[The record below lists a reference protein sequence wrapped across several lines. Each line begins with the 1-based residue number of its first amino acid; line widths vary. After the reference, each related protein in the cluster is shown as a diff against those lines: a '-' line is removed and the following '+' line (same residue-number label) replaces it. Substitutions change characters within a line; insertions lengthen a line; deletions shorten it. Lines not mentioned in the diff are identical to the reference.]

1 LCHKAVSGLPRNG
14 FFYVG
19 ARRGEG
25 TKKLKYGDSDERAD
39 MFEKSAS
46 TATNSITLTR
56 PDDWHLHLR
65 DGAALAS
72 VLPHSTRQ
80 FARAIVMPNLKPPVT
95 TTSQAR
101 SYRERILAALPA
113 DVQFEPL
120 MTLYLTDNTPPDE
133 IRRAKESG
141 FIHAVKLYPAGATTN
156 SDAGVT
162 ALEKCYKTLE
172 VMQEVGMP
180 FLVHGEVTDSDI
192 DIFDRE
198 AIFIDRVMEPLRRDM
213 PALKIVF
220 EHITTKEAAQ
230 YVAQSDGPVA
240 ATITAHHLLYNRNE
254 IFRGG
259 IRPHYYCLPV
269 LKREEHRLALV
280 NAIASGNT
288 KFFLGTDSAPH
299 PKGLKEHA
307 CGCAGCYTALHA
319 MELYAQAFEMANAL
333 DKLEAFASFN
343 GPDFYNLPRNSGTI
357 TLKKEDWKVPEE
369 LAFGEATIVPL
380 NAGETI
386 SWKMT

>member
-1 LCHKAVSGLPRNG
+1 
-14 FFYVG
+14 
-19 ARRGEG
+19 
-25 TKKLKYGDSDERAD
+25 
-39 MFEKSAS
+39 MS
-46 TATNSITLTR
+46 TQIDTLTITR

-65 DGAALAS
+65 DGAAMAS
-72 VLPHSTRQ
+72 VLPHSARQ

-95 TTSQAR
+95 TTGQA
-101 SYRERILAALPA
+101 SAYRDRILAALPA
-113 DVQFEPL
+113 GMAFEPL

-133 IRRAKESG
+133 IRRARDSG

-162 ALEKCYKTLE
+162 ALSKCYKTLE

-180 FLVHGEVTDSDI
+180 FLVHGEVTDPAI

-198 AIFIDRVMEPLRRDM
+198 AVFIDRVMQPLRRDM
-213 PALKIVF
+213 PELKVVF
-220 EHITTKEAAQ
+220 EHITTRDAAQ
-230 YVAQSDGPVA
+230 YVLEAEGPVG

-269 LKREEHRLALV
+269 LKREEHRQALIK
-280 NAIASGNT
+280 AATSGSPR
-288 KFFLGTDSAPH
+288 FFLGTDSAPH

-319 MELYAQAFEMANAL
+319 MELYALAFDQADAL

-343 GPDFYNLPRNSGTI
+343 GPAFYGLPRNAGTI
-357 TLKKEDWKVPEE
+357 TLKRESWTIPSE
-369 LAFGEATIVPL
+369 LALGDAALVPL
-380 NAGETI
+380 AAGETLA
-386 SWKMT
+386 WRWA